1 MIAAVLV
8 TGQHRKPNEVDIQ
21 ILEMPKPAEHPVRVI
36 EPRFLPKESRGRE
49 VFGISPRSVTSDQGE
64 EVKAGNTVA
73 KTPDQEQLKPGDREM
88 LPVPSEE
95 YLITSMPELKSDVR
109 VPYPPEARKQGIQ
122 GAVIMNLLIDDSGMV
137 REVSLV
143 EGPHPELNAGGD
155 DSGQGFSIHAGHDPE
170 KTGGRTHPLRLSIC
184 FGAIIDGP
192 VKVVILAKAGIQCP
206 SNCLKRLDSCF
217 HGNDGKCIS
226 RILSTV
232 S

>member
-1 MIAAVLV
+1 LQYKSKNNSALSLDDPWIVSSALHGIALIVIAAVLV

-73 KTPDQEQLKPGDREM
+73 KTPDQEQLKPGDRDM

-122 GAVIMNLLIDDSGMV
+122 GAVIMNLLIDESGMV

-143 EGPHPELNAGGD
+143 EGPHAELNAAAMTAAR
-155 DSGQGFSIHAGHDPE
+155 GFQFTPAMIQ
-170 KTGGRTHPLRLSIC
+170 KK
-184 FGAIIDGP
+184 P
-192 VKVVILAKAGIQCP
+192 VAV
-206 SNCLKRLDSCF
+206 
-217 HGNDGKCIS
+217 
-226 RILSTV
+226 RIRYVYRFVLER
-232 S
+232 